1 MMERMRDAAGEGK
14 RHVVNRH
21 SLHHPCAAFVL
32 VLCSAAILMCRPLCV
47 LKYRAEGSC
56 MCETVVSGEEHGQD
70 ERFLI
75 KSREMDKRETQR
87 E

>member
-1 MMERMRDAAGEGK
+1 MLEDERQQSQLVLGRFGARARSSVMERMRDAAGEGK

-32 VLCSAAILMCRPLCV
+32 VQCLAAILMCRPLCV

-56 MCETVVSGEEHGQD
+56 KV
-70 ERFLI
+70 
-75 KSREMDKRETQR
+75 
-87 E
+87 